1 MKLDRLDLDRIRE
14 WVESGG
20 LVKLV
25 QRGGRVHVVLVRPRQ
40 PSEAQLRA
48 RRELAEAS
56 REASRLTVEEVAR
69 LVGGEVVEVKGSKKI
84 RLPDGR
90 VLSKQPAYVH
100 YKLKRRSL

>member
-1 MKLDRLDLDRIRE
+1 MKLDRLDLDRIRK

-20 LVKLV
+20 LVRFV
-25 QRGGRVHVVLVRPRQ
+25 QRGGRVHVRLVKPRQ

-48 RRELAEAS
+48 RRELAGAS
-56 REASRLTVEEVAR
+56 KEASRLTVEEVAR
-69 LVGGEVVEVKGSKKI
+69 LVGGEVVEVKDSKKI

>member
-1 MKLDRLDLDRIRE
+1 VKLDRLDLDRIRE

-25 QRGGRVHVVLVRPRQ
+25 QRGGRVHVRLVRPRQ

-90 VLSKQPAYVH
+90 VLSKQPAYVY